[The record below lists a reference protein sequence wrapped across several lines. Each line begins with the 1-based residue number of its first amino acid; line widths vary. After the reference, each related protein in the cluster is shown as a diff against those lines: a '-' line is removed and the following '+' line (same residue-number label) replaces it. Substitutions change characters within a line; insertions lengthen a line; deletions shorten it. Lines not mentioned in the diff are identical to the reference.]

1 MVELILREDVDD
13 LGDAGDVVDVK
24 PGYARNYLLPQGL
37 AYRASEGN
45 LKRLQEERRRE
56 EKAAAR
62 VRDKAAEL
70 ASRLEGQS
78 VTFSVRAGEDGQLFG
93 SVTATDITERLQEN
107 GLDVARQSVELEEPI
122 KQLGVYTVPL
132 DLHAEV
138 RPEIKVWVVS
148 QD

>member
-107 GLDVARQSVELEEPI
+107 GLDVARQSIELEEPI
-122 KQLGVYTVPL
+122 KQLGVYTVSL